1 MLFKHGCA
9 DRSETKAW
17 ILHETVFSRRLIA
30 MSGFVKRTIDVDGI
44 STGYLTAGAG
54 GPPLVLL
61 HGVGTS
67 AGEWAWVLPDL
78 ARDNLVYAPDLPGYD
93 GSSDPP
99 DYSPAFTARFVAS
112 FLDAV
117 GVERDA
123 VLVGSSF
130 GGLAALHLA
139 LSEPERVAALVLADS
154 AGLDQTMSPAFA
166 ALALPR
172 GVEPLASWHRTPPG
186 AAQRAFVRASLLF
199 ARPWQIPLRWLA
211 GQYRL
216 SRLASFPRTELA
228 ALRTAINPAGQREVF
243 MERLPELRM
252 PTLIVWGTED
262 RVFPVWQAKGAAAGL
277 PNGSLELVPNC
288 GHLPHVEQPERF
300 ASLLGEFV
308 GGSR

>member
-1 MLFKHGCA
+1 
-9 DRSETKAW
+9 
-17 ILHETVFSRRLIA
+17 

-44 STGYLTAGAG
+44 STSYLTAGAE

-67 AGEWAWVLPDL
+67 AGEWAWVLPAL
-78 ARDNLVYAPDLPGYD
+78 ARNNLVYAIDLPGYD
-93 GSSDPP
+93 GSGEPP

-117 GVERDA
+117 GVEHDV

-130 GGLAALHLA
+130 GGLAALRLA
-139 LSEPERVAALVLADS
+139 LSEPARVRALVLADS
-154 AGLDQTMSPAFA
+154 GGLDQTVNPAFA

-172 GVEPLASWHRTPPG
+172 GVEPMAAWHRTPLG

-199 ARPWQIPLRWLA
+199 ARPWQIPLRWVT

-216 SRLASFPRTELA
+216 SRLPSFPRTELA
-228 ALRTAINPAGQREVF
+228 ALRATVNPAGQREVF
-243 MERLPELRM
+243 VDRLPDLRM

-262 RVFPVWQAKGAAAGL
+262 RVFPVRQAKGAAARL
-277 PNGSLELVPNC
+277 ANGSLELVPNC
-288 GHLPHVEQPERF
+288 GHLPHVEKPDRF
-300 ASLLGEFV
+300 ASILGAFL
-308 GGSR
+308 GGLH